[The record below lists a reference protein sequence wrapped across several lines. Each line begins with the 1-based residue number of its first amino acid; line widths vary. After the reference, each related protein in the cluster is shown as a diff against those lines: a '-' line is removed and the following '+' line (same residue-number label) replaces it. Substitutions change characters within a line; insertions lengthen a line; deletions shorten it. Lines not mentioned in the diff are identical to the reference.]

1 MFMTVGPPFGSR
13 RPLAKLLLS
22 ARFVTSRTAL
32 KRQIHLKTYTN
43 NNRIKCDDEFA
54 SLKEWAS
61 MNVDFWK
68 DKYPAGIAA
77 DINPDEYQN
86 IQAVLKQSCQRF
98 ADKPAFS
105 NLGKTIT
112 YGELYELSGAFAAYL
127 QQHTD
132 LKPGDRIAVQLPN
145 VLQYPI
151 AVFGAIRAGLIVV
164 NTNPLYTAREMEHQ
178 FNDSG
183 ATALV
188 CLANMAHLAE
198 KVVPKTAV
206 KHVIVTEVGDLLP
219 PLKRLL
225 INSVIK
231 YVKKMVPAYHLPQA
245 VKFNDV
251 LAKGHGR
258 AVNDASPVS
267 SDVAVLQYTGGTTGV
282 AKGAMLTHRNLVAN
296 MLQCKAL
303 MGSNLNEGSEI
314 LITPLPLYHIYAFT
328 FHCMAMMLIGNHN
341 ILISN
346 PRDLPSMV
354 KELSKWKFSGFVGL
368 NTLFVALCNNEGFR
382 KLDFSAL
389 KVTLSGGMAL
399 QLAAAERWKAVTG
412 CNICEGYGMTETSP
426 VATVNPIQKIQIGTI
441 GIPMPST
448 LCKVITDDGVELAL
462 GEVGELC
469 VKGPQV
475 MKGYWQRED
484 ATAEILDREGWLKT
498 GDIAII
504 QPDGYLRIVD
514 RKKDMILVSG
524 FNVYPNELEDVLT
537 TLPGVLQCAAIGVPD
552 EKSGEHIKLFI
563 VVKPGATLTKE
574 QVMEHMRANVTGY
587 KVPKAVEFRDVLPTT
602 NVGKILRREL
612 RDEELKKLGLKK

>member
-1 MFMTVGPPFGSR
+1 M
-13 RPLAKLLLS
+13 
-22 ARFVTSRTAL
+22 
-32 KRQIHLKTYTN
+32 I
-43 NNRIKCDDEFA
+43 E
-54 SLKEWAS
+54 
-61 MNVDFWK
+61 DFWK

-77 DINPDEYQN
+77 EINPDEYPN

-98 ADKPAFS
+98 ANKPAFS

-132 LKPGDRIAVQLPN
+132 LQPGDRIAVQLPN
-145 VLQYPI
+145 VLQYPV

-183 ATALV
+183 AKALV

-198 KVVPKTAV
+198 KVVPKTSV
-206 KHVIVTEVGDLLP
+206 KHVIVTEVADLLP

-231 YVKKMVPAYHLPQA
+231 YVKKMVPAYHLPKA
-245 VKFNDV
+245 IKFNDV
-251 LAKGHGR
+251 LAKGHGQPINE
-258 AVNDASPVS
+258 VSPAS
-267 SDVAVLQYTGGTTGV
+267 DEVAVLQYTGGTTGV

-303 MGSNLNEGSEI
+303 MGSNLNEGCEI
-314 LITPLPLYHIYAFT
+314 LITP
-328 FHCMAMMLIGNHN
+328 LIGNHN

-346 PRDLPSMV
+346 PRDLSAMV

-368 NTLFVALCNNEGFR
+368 NTLFVALCNNDAFR

-412 CNICEGYGMTETSP
+412 CSICEGYGMTETSP
-426 VATVNPIQKIQIGTI
+426 VATVNPIQHIQIGTI
-441 GIPMPST
+441 GIPVPST

-475 MKGYWQRED
+475 MKGYWQREE
-484 ATAEILDREGWLKT
+484 ATAEILDSEGWLKT

-504 QPDGYLRIVD
+504 QPDGYMRIVD

-524 FNVYPNELEDVLT
+524 FNVYPNELEDVLAG
-537 TLPGVLQCAAIGVPD
+537 LPGVLQCAAIGVPD
-552 EKSGEHIKLFI
+552 EKSGEHIKIFI
-563 VVKPGATLTKE
+563 VVKPGATLTKD

-587 KVPKAVEFRDVLPTT
+587 KVPKAVEFRDALPTT

-612 RDEELKKLGLKK
+612 RDEELKKAGLKK

>member
-1 MFMTVGPPFGSR
+1 M
-13 RPLAKLLLS
+13 
-22 ARFVTSRTAL
+22 
-32 KRQIHLKTYTN
+32 IEN
-43 NNRIKCDDEFA
+43 
-54 SLKEWAS
+54 
-61 MNVDFWK
+61 FWK
-68 DKYPAGIAA
+68 DKYPSGIAA
-77 DINPDEYQN
+77 DINPDEYPN
-86 IQAVLKQSCQRF
+86 IQAVLKQSCERF
-98 ADKPAFS
+98 ANKPAFS
-105 NLGKTIT
+105 NLGKPLT

-132 LKPGDRIAVQLPN
+132 LQPGDRIAVQLPN
-145 VLQYPI
+145 LLQYPI

-183 ATALV
+183 AKALV

-198 KVVPKTAV
+198 KVVPKTQV
-206 KHVIVTEVGDLLP
+206 QYVIVTEVADMLS

-231 YVKKMVPAYHLPQA
+231 YVKKMVPAYHLPKA
-245 VKFNDV
+245 IKFNDV
-251 LAKGHGR
+251 LSKGRGQR
-258 AVNDASPVS
+258 VKDASPVS

-282 AKGAMLTHRNLVAN
+282 AKGAMLTHRNLIAN

-303 MGSNLNEGSEI
+303 MGSNLHEGCEI

-328 FHCMAMMLIGNHN
+328 FHCMSMMLIGNHN

-346 PRDLPSMV
+346 PRDLPAMV

-368 NTLFVALCNNEGFR
+368 NTLFVALCNNEAFR

-399 QLAAAERWKAVTG
+399 QLAAAERWEAVTG
-412 CNICEGYGMTETSP
+412 CAICEGYGMTETSP
-426 VATVNPIQKIQIGTI
+426 VATVNPIQKIQVGTI
-441 GIPMPST
+441 GIPVPST
-448 LCKVITDDGVELAL
+448 LCRVIDDEGNELPL
-462 GEVGELC
+462 GAVGELC

-475 MKGYWQRED
+475 MKGYWNNQD
-484 ATAEILDREGWLKT
+484 ATDEMLDAEGWLKT

-514 RKKDMILVSG
+514 RKKDMILISG
-524 FNVYPNELEDVLT
+524 FNVYPNELEDVLVM
-537 TLPGVLQCAAIGVPD
+537 LPSVLQCAAIGIPD
-552 EKSGEHIKLFI
+552 EKSGEAIKLFI
-563 VVKPGATLTKE
+563 VVKPGVTLTKD

-587 KVPKAVEFRDVLPTT
+587 KVPKSVEFRDALPTT